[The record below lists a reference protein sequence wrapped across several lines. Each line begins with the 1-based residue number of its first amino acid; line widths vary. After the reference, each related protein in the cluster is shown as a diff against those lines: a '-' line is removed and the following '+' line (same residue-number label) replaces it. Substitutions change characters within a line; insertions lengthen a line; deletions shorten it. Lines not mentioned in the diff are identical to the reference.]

1 MIVEPF
7 SVNRQLLVRVIDNCL
22 RALIHIVNNHFGGRL
37 ACLKVAVGTVL
48 VSLLTTLPPYPHMRD
63 KPNHPTLQALRVK
76 IKNPLSP
83 IPRDLK
89 GIGLNG
95 GPASHID
102 KLELR
107 LTVPVLGW
115 LSGTGDWTVIVWNHL
130 SALGVF
136 YLLACLASKALDDNV
151 GGGLFVLGIGPTFFG
166 SWFFNDIYFGDGIAF
181 LFLLLSIASRNLLVS
196 ACSFLAAAFCDERCV
211 AAVPILFLYFLVSL
225 RQDTEKALRL
235 KHCIA
240 IVVGVGVWLFLR
252 SWIAGAFHLT
262 MGTSNLASKVILRNN
277 LMENFPGVFL
287 SVFKTSW
294 TLPLFGLLSLVSLR
308 KWAFSSAFVGAF
320 ALAVAPAFLV
330 VDFDRSVCYTFI
342 ILLVSIHFLRGD
354 RDASRAYLAAIL
366 LANILLNSPAASI
379 LKIGTWVF

>member
-1 MIVEPF
+1 
-7 SVNRQLLVRVIDNCL
+7 
-22 RALIHIVNNHFGGRL
+22 
-37 ACLKVAVGTVL
+37 
-48 VSLLTTLPPYPHMRD
+48 
-63 KPNHPTLQALRVK
+63 
-76 IKNPLSP
+76 
-83 IPRDLK
+83 
-89 GIGLNG
+89 
-95 GPASHID
+95 
-102 KLELR
+102 
-107 LTVPVLGW
+107 
-115 LSGTGDWTVIVWNHL
+115 
-130 SALGVF
+130 
-136 YLLACLASKALDDNV
+136 
-151 GGGLFVLGIGPTFFG
+151 
-166 SWFFNDIYFGDGIAF
+166 
-181 LFLLLSIASRNLLVS
+181 
-196 ACSFLAAAFCDERCV
+196 
-211 AAVPILFLYFLVSL
+211 
-225 RQDTEKALRL
+225 
-235 KHCIA
+235 
-240 IVVGVGVWLFLR
+240 
-252 SWIAGAFHLT
+252 